1 MAEELAQLRWVSM
14 DEVGEVDRLHGSL
27 HSLWGARI
35 EGIGCDSSALVVV
48 IVVVLVVLVVLV
60 LDKFWSY
67 G

>member
-1 MAEELAQLRWVSM
+1 MAEELAQLRWVSI

-35 EGIGCDSSALVVV
+35 EGVDCDSSALVVV
-48 IVVVLVVLVVLV
+48 VVVVVLV